1 MSMLSAQIAEALSRG
16 SWIRRIFEQGAEM
29 KKLHGADH
37 VYDFSLGNPD
47 LPPPPVVGE
56 CLAELASRAGEP
68 FAFGYM
74 PNAGYPEVRQALAA
88 HLGEEQGVAYKASDL
103 ALTCGAAGGINAFF
117 RAVLEP
123 GDEVLC
129 PRPYFVEYGFY
140 VGNHGGKLVT
150 VPAKLPS
157 FDLDVPAMLSAVT
170 DRTRA
175 VLINSPNNPTGAI
188 YSEQTLR
195 ELAVGLIALNAGR
208 EKPVLLLSDEPYRF
222 LTYDGVAVPSLP
234 KLYPYTV
241 VVSSFSKNL
250 SLAGERVG
258 YVALTPDMPGGEE
271 LMNGIVF
278 ANRILG
284 FVNAPAVG
292 QAIVLAALG
301 SQVNVGVYSQRR
313 EAMAKVLTDAGYEFT
328 MPAGAF
334 YFFPKAP
341 GGDDVAFVSRL
352 CAERVLAVPGAG
364 FGMPGYFRLTF
375 CVDQKVIENA
385 AQGFARAIKGMPGQ
399 G

>member
-1 MSMLSAQIAEALSRG
+1 MSMLSTEISEALSRG

-29 KKLHGADH
+29 KKLHGNDR

-47 LPPPPVVGE
+47 LPAPPVVGE
-56 CLAELASRAGEP
+56 CLSDLATRAGEP

-74 PNAGYPEVRQALAA
+74 PNAGYPHVREALAKQVSQ
-88 HLGEEQGVAYKASDL
+88 EQGVKFEGTDL
-103 ALTCGAAGGINAFF
+103 LLTCGAAGGINAFF
-117 RAVLEP
+117 RAVLTQ

-150 VPAKLPS
+150 VAAAPPD
-157 FDLDVPAMLSAVT
+157 FDLDVPAMLAAIT
-170 DRTRA
+170 DKTR
-175 VLINSPNNPTGAI
+175 VVMLNSPNNPTGCI
-188 YSEQTLR
+188 YSEETLR
-195 ELAVGLIALNAGR
+195 ELARGLRVLNEKR
-208 EKPVLLLSDEPYRF
+208 EKPILLLADEPYRF
-222 LTYDGVAVPSLP
+222 LAYDNAVVPSLP
-234 KLYPYTV
+234 KIYPYTV

-250 SLAGERVG
+250 SLAGERIG
-258 YVALTPDMPGGEE
+258 YVALAPNMPGKEE

-284 FVNAPAVG
+284 YVNAPAIG
-292 QAIVLAALG
+292 QALLLKSLG
-301 SQVNVGVYSQRR
+301 HQVDASIYAERR
-313 EAMAKVLTDAGYEFT
+313 DAMAKVLSEAGYEFS

-341 GGDDVAFVSRL
+341 GGDDVAFVAKL
-352 CAERVLAVPGAG
+352 CEQRVLAVPGTG

-385 AQGFARAIKGMPGQ
+385 AEGFARAIMGFERD
-399 G
+399 